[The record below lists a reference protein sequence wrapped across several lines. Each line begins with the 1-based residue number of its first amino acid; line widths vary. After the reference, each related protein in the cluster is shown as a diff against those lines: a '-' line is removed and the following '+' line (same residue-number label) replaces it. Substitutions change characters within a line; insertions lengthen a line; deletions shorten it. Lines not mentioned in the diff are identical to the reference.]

1 MKKLWKSGVAL
12 VLVCALMFTQ
22 FNTVNVFANTS
33 VQAEESETKE
43 QITVS
48 VTVVGDSVHGT
59 EAHTR
64 FENWLVNY
72 KVTVDKGATA
82 DDAFKKA
89 LESNG
94 YSYEKNSWNF
104 YYSCGYN
111 LYIIYVL
118 YFKKNA
124 VDLVAIIAIIFLMI
138 ANWGVVLA
146 VIGKFLTILMPFI
159 LGFFF
164 ACFIN
169 PLVKRVHSLLNR
181 MKPGKGAKIKKAFSV
196 IISYVV
202 VIGVITVLL
211 IYIIPQIKESIG
223 ELGNTIQDG
232 YQYMI
237 THQKELNEKIP
248 FIGLG
253 GGIEYIKEFAY
264 KKIMSNGSEI
274 LPYVYHV
281 SSSLLTTSYN
291 VLMGLVISI
300 YIILDMKKLK
310 RSARKVVYALSP
322 KKKEQEV
329 WQTMKQCSHIFNG
342 FLIGKMIDSLI
353 IGILCLIAMSILK
366 LPYALLL
373 SLIVCITNMIP
384 YFGPIIGAI
393 PGVMIYL
400 FIDIRY
406 AFIFALMIL
415 ILQQFD
421 GLYLGPKILGDQTGI
436 KPLWVIFGI
445 TVGGAY
451 FGVMGMFLGV
461 PVVAVIMYLLQL
473 FLDKKLKKKNISTF
487 DSK

>member
-1 MKKLWKSGVAL
+1 M
-12 VLVCALMFTQ
+12 
-22 FNTVNVFANTS
+22 
-33 VQAEESETKE
+33 E
-43 QITVS
+43 
-48 VTVVGDSVHGT
+48 
-59 EAHTR
+59 
-64 FENWLVNY
+64 
-72 KVTVDKGATA
+72 
-82 DDAFKKA
+82 
-89 LESNG
+89 
-94 YSYEKNSWNF
+94 
-104 YYSCGYN
+104 
-111 LYIIYVL
+111 
-118 YFKKNA
+118 KKNKCLEILKTLVSNMWYIVA
-124 VDLVAIIAIIFLMI
+124 LVAIIAIIFLMI

-253 GGIEYIKEFAY
+253 GGIEYIKDFAY

>member
-1 MKKLWKSGVAL
+1 M
-12 VLVCALMFTQ
+12 
-22 FNTVNVFANTS
+22 
-33 VQAEESETKE
+33 E
-43 QITVS
+43 
-48 VTVVGDSVHGT
+48 
-59 EAHTR
+59 
-64 FENWLVNY
+64 
-72 KVTVDKGATA
+72 
-82 DDAFKKA
+82 
-89 LESNG
+89 
-94 YSYEKNSWNF
+94 
-104 YYSCGYN
+104 
-111 LYIIYVL
+111 
-118 YFKKNA
+118 KKNKCLEILKTLVSNMWYIVA
-124 VDLVAIIAIIFLMI
+124 LVAIIAIIFLMI

-310 RSARKVVYALSP
+310 RSARKIVYALSP

>member
-1 MKKLWKSGVAL
+1 M
-12 VLVCALMFTQ
+12 
-22 FNTVNVFANTS
+22 
-33 VQAEESETKE
+33 E
-43 QITVS
+43 
-48 VTVVGDSVHGT
+48 
-59 EAHTR
+59 
-64 FENWLVNY
+64 
-72 KVTVDKGATA
+72 
-82 DDAFKKA
+82 
-89 LESNG
+89 
-94 YSYEKNSWNF
+94 
-104 YYSCGYN
+104 
-111 LYIIYVL
+111 
-118 YFKKNA
+118 KKNKCLEILKTLVSNMWYIVA
-124 VDLVAIIAIIFLMI
+124 LVAIIAIIFLMI

-181 MKPGKGAKIKKAFSV
+181 MKPGKGGKIKKAFSV

-211 IYIIPQIKESIG
+211 IYIIPQIKASIG

-274 LPYVYHV
+274 IPYVYHV
-281 SSSLLTTSYN
+281 SSSLLTMSYN

-329 WQTMKQCSHIFNG
+329 WETMKQCSHIFNG

>member
-1 MKKLWKSGVAL
+1 M
-12 VLVCALMFTQ
+12 Q
-22 FNTVNVFANTS
+22 
-33 VQAEESETKE
+33 
-43 QITVS
+43 
-48 VTVVGDSVHGT
+48 
-59 EAHTR
+59 
-64 FENWLVNY
+64 
-72 KVTVDKGATA
+72 
-82 DDAFKKA
+82 
-89 LESNG
+89 
-94 YSYEKNSWNF
+94 
-104 YYSCGYN
+104 
-111 LYIIYVL
+111 
-118 YFKKNA
+118 KKNKCLEILKTLVSNMWYIVA
-124 VDLVAIIAIIFLMI
+124 LVAIIAIIFLMI

-211 IYIIPQIKESIG
+211 IYIIPQIKASIG

-274 LPYVYHV
+274 IPYVYHV

-329 WQTMKQCSHIFNG
+329 WETMKQCSHIFNG

>member
-1 MKKLWKSGVAL
+1 M
-12 VLVCALMFTQ
+12 
-22 FNTVNVFANTS
+22 
-33 VQAEESETKE
+33 E
-43 QITVS
+43 
-48 VTVVGDSVHGT
+48 
-59 EAHTR
+59 
-64 FENWLVNY
+64 
-72 KVTVDKGATA
+72 
-82 DDAFKKA
+82 
-89 LESNG
+89 
-94 YSYEKNSWNF
+94 
-104 YYSCGYN
+104 
-111 LYIIYVL
+111 
-118 YFKKNA
+118 KKNKCLEILKTLVSNMWYIVA
-124 VDLVAIIAIIFLMI
+124 LVAIIAIIFLMI

-169 PLVKRVHSLLNR
+169 PLVKRVHSLLNQ

>member
-1 MKKLWKSGVAL
+1 M
-12 VLVCALMFTQ
+12 
-22 FNTVNVFANTS
+22 
-33 VQAEESETKE
+33 E
-43 QITVS
+43 
-48 VTVVGDSVHGT
+48 
-59 EAHTR
+59 
-64 FENWLVNY
+64 
-72 KVTVDKGATA
+72 
-82 DDAFKKA
+82 
-89 LESNG
+89 
-94 YSYEKNSWNF
+94 
-104 YYSCGYN
+104 
-111 LYIIYVL
+111 
-118 YFKKNA
+118 KKNKCLEILKTLVSNMWYIVA
-124 VDLVAIIAIIFLMI
+124 LVAIIAIIFLMI

-169 PLVKRVHSLLNR
+169 PLVKKVHSLLNR

-211 IYIIPQIKESIG
+211 IYIIPQIKASIG

-281 SSSLLTTSYN
+281 SSSLLTMSYN

-329 WQTMKQCSHIFNG
+329 WETMKQCSHIFNG

>member
-1 MKKLWKSGVAL
+1 M
-12 VLVCALMFTQ
+12 
-22 FNTVNVFANTS
+22 
-33 VQAEESETKE
+33 E
-43 QITVS
+43 
-48 VTVVGDSVHGT
+48 
-59 EAHTR
+59 
-64 FENWLVNY
+64 
-72 KVTVDKGATA
+72 
-82 DDAFKKA
+82 
-89 LESNG
+89 
-94 YSYEKNSWNF
+94 
-104 YYSCGYN
+104 
-111 LYIIYVL
+111 
-118 YFKKNA
+118 KKNKCLEILKTLVSNMWYIVA
-124 VDLVAIIAIIFLMI
+124 LVAIIAIIFLMI

-211 IYIIPQIKESIG
+211 IYIIPQIKASIG

-274 LPYVYHV
+274 IPYVYHV
-281 SSSLLTTSYN
+281 SSSLLTMSYN

-329 WQTMKQCSHIFNG
+329 WETMKQCIHIFNG

>member
-1 MKKLWKSGVAL
+1 M
-12 VLVCALMFTQ
+12 
-22 FNTVNVFANTS
+22 
-33 VQAEESETKE
+33 E
-43 QITVS
+43 
-48 VTVVGDSVHGT
+48 
-59 EAHTR
+59 
-64 FENWLVNY
+64 
-72 KVTVDKGATA
+72 
-82 DDAFKKA
+82 
-89 LESNG
+89 
-94 YSYEKNSWNF
+94 
-104 YYSCGYN
+104 
-111 LYIIYVL
+111 
-118 YFKKNA
+118 KKNKCLEILKTLVSNMWYIVA
-124 VDLVAIIAIIFLMI
+124 LVAIIAIIFLMI

-211 IYIIPQIKESIG
+211 IYIIPQIKASIG
-223 ELGNTIQDG
+223 ELGNTVQDG

-384 YFGPIIGAI
+384 YFGPSIGAI

-473 FLDKKLKKKNISTF
+473 FLDKKLKKKDISTF

>member
-1 MKKLWKSGVAL
+1 M
-12 VLVCALMFTQ
+12 
-22 FNTVNVFANTS
+22 
-33 VQAEESETKE
+33 E
-43 QITVS
+43 
-48 VTVVGDSVHGT
+48 
-59 EAHTR
+59 
-64 FENWLVNY
+64 
-72 KVTVDKGATA
+72 
-82 DDAFKKA
+82 
-89 LESNG
+89 
-94 YSYEKNSWNF
+94 
-104 YYSCGYN
+104 
-111 LYIIYVL
+111 
-118 YFKKNA
+118 KKNKCLEILKTLVSNMWYIVA
-124 VDLVAIIAIIFLMI
+124 LVAIIAIIFLMI

-353 IGILCLIAMSILK
+353 IGILCRIAMSILK

>member
-1 MKKLWKSGVAL
+1 M
-12 VLVCALMFTQ
+12 
-22 FNTVNVFANTS
+22 
-33 VQAEESETKE
+33 E
-43 QITVS
+43 
-48 VTVVGDSVHGT
+48 
-59 EAHTR
+59 
-64 FENWLVNY
+64 
-72 KVTVDKGATA
+72 
-82 DDAFKKA
+82 
-89 LESNG
+89 
-94 YSYEKNSWNF
+94 
-104 YYSCGYN
+104 
-111 LYIIYVL
+111 
-118 YFKKNA
+118 KKNKCLEILKTLVSNMWYIVA
-124 VDLVAIIAIIFLMI
+124 LVAIIAIIFLMI

-393 PGVMIYL
+393 PGVIIYL

>member
-1 MKKLWKSGVAL
+1 MEKKSKCLEILKTLVSNMWYIVA
-12 VLVCALMFTQ
+12 
-22 FNTVNVFANTS
+22 
-33 VQAEESETKE
+33 
-43 QITVS
+43 
-48 VTVVGDSVHGT
+48 
-59 EAHTR
+59 
-64 FENWLVNY
+64 
-72 KVTVDKGATA
+72 
-82 DDAFKKA
+82 
-89 LESNG
+89 
-94 YSYEKNSWNF
+94 
-104 YYSCGYN
+104 
-111 LYIIYVL
+111 
-118 YFKKNA
+118 
-124 VDLVAIIAIIFLMI
+124 LVAIIAIIFLMI

-181 MKPGKGAKIKKAFSV
+181 IKPGKGAKIKKAFSV

-223 ELGNTIQDG
+223 ELGKTIQDG

-329 WQTMKQCSHIFNG
+329 WETMKQCSHIFNG

>member
-1 MKKLWKSGVAL
+1 M
-12 VLVCALMFTQ
+12 
-22 FNTVNVFANTS
+22 
-33 VQAEESETKE
+33 E
-43 QITVS
+43 
-48 VTVVGDSVHGT
+48 
-59 EAHTR
+59 
-64 FENWLVNY
+64 
-72 KVTVDKGATA
+72 
-82 DDAFKKA
+82 
-89 LESNG
+89 
-94 YSYEKNSWNF
+94 
-104 YYSCGYN
+104 
-111 LYIIYVL
+111 
-118 YFKKNA
+118 KKNKCLEILKTLVSNMWYIVA
-124 VDLVAIIAIIFLMI
+124 LVAIIAIIFLMI

-342 FLIGKMIDSLI
+342 FWIGKMIDSLI

>member
-1 MKKLWKSGVAL
+1 M
-12 VLVCALMFTQ
+12 
-22 FNTVNVFANTS
+22 
-33 VQAEESETKE
+33 E
-43 QITVS
+43 
-48 VTVVGDSVHGT
+48 
-59 EAHTR
+59 
-64 FENWLVNY
+64 
-72 KVTVDKGATA
+72 
-82 DDAFKKA
+82 
-89 LESNG
+89 
-94 YSYEKNSWNF
+94 
-104 YYSCGYN
+104 
-111 LYIIYVL
+111 
-118 YFKKNA
+118 KKNKCLEILKTLVSNMWYIVA
-124 VDLVAIIAIIFLMI
+124 LVAIIAIIFLLI

-211 IYIIPQIKESIG
+211 IYIIPQIKASIG

-274 LPYVYHV
+274 IPYVYHV

-329 WQTMKQCSHIFNG
+329 WETMKQCSHIFNG

>member
-1 MKKLWKSGVAL
+1 M
-12 VLVCALMFTQ
+12 
-22 FNTVNVFANTS
+22 
-33 VQAEESETKE
+33 E
-43 QITVS
+43 
-48 VTVVGDSVHGT
+48 
-59 EAHTR
+59 
-64 FENWLVNY
+64 
-72 KVTVDKGATA
+72 
-82 DDAFKKA
+82 
-89 LESNG
+89 
-94 YSYEKNSWNF
+94 
-104 YYSCGYN
+104 
-111 LYIIYVL
+111 
-118 YFKKNA
+118 KKNKCLEILKTLVSNMWYIVA
-124 VDLVAIIAIIFLMI
+124 LVAIIAIIFLMI

-211 IYIIPQIKESIG
+211 IYIIPQIKASIG

-274 LPYVYHV
+274 IPYVYHV
-281 SSSLLTTSYN
+281 SSSLLTMSYN

-329 WQTMKQCSHIFNG
+329 WETMKQCSHIFNG

-393 PGVMIYL
+393 AGVMIYL

-415 ILQQFD
+415 ILQQFE
-421 GLYLGPKILGDQTGI
+421 GQYLGPKILGDQTGI

-445 TVGGAY
+445 TVGVAY

>member
-1 MKKLWKSGVAL
+1 M
-12 VLVCALMFTQ
+12 
-22 FNTVNVFANTS
+22 
-33 VQAEESETKE
+33 E
-43 QITVS
+43 
-48 VTVVGDSVHGT
+48 
-59 EAHTR
+59 
-64 FENWLVNY
+64 
-72 KVTVDKGATA
+72 
-82 DDAFKKA
+82 
-89 LESNG
+89 
-94 YSYEKNSWNF
+94 
-104 YYSCGYN
+104 
-111 LYIIYVL
+111 
-118 YFKKNA
+118 KKNKCLEILKTLVSNMWYIVA
-124 VDLVAIIAIIFLMI
+124 LVAIIAIIFLMI

-181 MKPGKGAKIKKAFSV
+181 IKPGKGAKIKKAFSV

-281 SSSLLTTSYN
+281 SSSLLTMSYN

>member
-1 MKKLWKSGVAL
+1 M
-12 VLVCALMFTQ
+12 
-22 FNTVNVFANTS
+22 
-33 VQAEESETKE
+33 E
-43 QITVS
+43 
-48 VTVVGDSVHGT
+48 
-59 EAHTR
+59 
-64 FENWLVNY
+64 
-72 KVTVDKGATA
+72 
-82 DDAFKKA
+82 
-89 LESNG
+89 
-94 YSYEKNSWNF
+94 
-104 YYSCGYN
+104 
-111 LYIIYVL
+111 
-118 YFKKNA
+118 KKNKCLEILKTLVSNMWYIVA
-124 VDLVAIIAIIFLMI
+124 LVAIIAIIFLMI

-211 IYIIPQIKESIG
+211 IYIIPQIKASIG
-223 ELGNTIQDG
+223 EVGNTVQDG

-473 FLDKKLKKKNISTF
+473 FLDKKLKKKDISTF

>member
-1 MKKLWKSGVAL
+1 M
-12 VLVCALMFTQ
+12 
-22 FNTVNVFANTS
+22 
-33 VQAEESETKE
+33 E
-43 QITVS
+43 
-48 VTVVGDSVHGT
+48 
-59 EAHTR
+59 
-64 FENWLVNY
+64 
-72 KVTVDKGATA
+72 
-82 DDAFKKA
+82 
-89 LESNG
+89 
-94 YSYEKNSWNF
+94 
-104 YYSCGYN
+104 
-111 LYIIYVL
+111 
-118 YFKKNA
+118 KKNKCLEILKTLVSNMWYIVA
-124 VDLVAIIAIIFLMI
+124 LVAIIAIIFLMI

-181 MKPGKGAKIKKAFSV
+181 IKPGKGAKIKKAFSV

-384 YFGPIIGAI
+384 YFGPKIGAI

>member
-1 MKKLWKSGVAL
+1 M
-12 VLVCALMFTQ
+12 
-22 FNTVNVFANTS
+22 
-33 VQAEESETKE
+33 E
-43 QITVS
+43 
-48 VTVVGDSVHGT
+48 
-59 EAHTR
+59 
-64 FENWLVNY
+64 
-72 KVTVDKGATA
+72 
-82 DDAFKKA
+82 
-89 LESNG
+89 
-94 YSYEKNSWNF
+94 
-104 YYSCGYN
+104 
-111 LYIIYVL
+111 
-118 YFKKNA
+118 KKNKCLEILKTLVSNMWYIVA
-124 VDLVAIIAIIFLMI
+124 LVAIIAIIFLMI

-181 MKPGKGAKIKKAFSV
+181 IKPGKGAKIKKAFSV

-310 RSARKVVYALSP
+310 RSAGKVVYALSP

>member
-1 MKKLWKSGVAL
+1 M
-12 VLVCALMFTQ
+12 
-22 FNTVNVFANTS
+22 
-33 VQAEESETKE
+33 E
-43 QITVS
+43 
-48 VTVVGDSVHGT
+48 
-59 EAHTR
+59 
-64 FENWLVNY
+64 
-72 KVTVDKGATA
+72 
-82 DDAFKKA
+82 
-89 LESNG
+89 
-94 YSYEKNSWNF
+94 
-104 YYSCGYN
+104 
-111 LYIIYVL
+111 
-118 YFKKNA
+118 KKNKCLEILKTLVSNMWYIVA
-124 VDLVAIIAIIFLMI
+124 LVAIIAIIFLMI

-211 IYIIPQIKESIG
+211 IYIIPQIKASIG

-274 LPYVYHV
+274 IPYVYHV
-281 SSSLLTTSYN
+281 SSSLLTMSYN

-329 WQTMKQCSHIFNG
+329 WETMKQCSHIFNG

-393 PGVMIYL
+393 PGVMIYM

>member
-1 MKKLWKSGVAL
+1 M
-12 VLVCALMFTQ
+12 
-22 FNTVNVFANTS
+22 
-33 VQAEESETKE
+33 E
-43 QITVS
+43 
-48 VTVVGDSVHGT
+48 
-59 EAHTR
+59 
-64 FENWLVNY
+64 
-72 KVTVDKGATA
+72 
-82 DDAFKKA
+82 
-89 LESNG
+89 
-94 YSYEKNSWNF
+94 
-104 YYSCGYN
+104 
-111 LYIIYVL
+111 
-118 YFKKNA
+118 KKNKCLEILKTLVSNMWYIVA
-124 VDLVAIIAIIFLMI
+124 LVAIIAIIFLMI

-253 GGIEYIKEFAY
+253 GGVEYIKEFAY

>member
-1 MKKLWKSGVAL
+1 M
-12 VLVCALMFTQ
+12 
-22 FNTVNVFANTS
+22 
-33 VQAEESETKE
+33 E
-43 QITVS
+43 
-48 VTVVGDSVHGT
+48 
-59 EAHTR
+59 
-64 FENWLVNY
+64 
-72 KVTVDKGATA
+72 
-82 DDAFKKA
+82 
-89 LESNG
+89 
-94 YSYEKNSWNF
+94 
-104 YYSCGYN
+104 
-111 LYIIYVL
+111 
-118 YFKKNA
+118 KKNKCLEILKTLVSNMWYIVA
-124 VDLVAIIAIIFLMI
+124 LVAIIAIIFLMI

-181 MKPGKGAKIKKAFSV
+181 IKPGKGAKIKKAFSV

-373 SLIVCITNMIP
+373 
-384 YFGPIIGAI
+384 
-393 PGVMIYL
+393 YL

>member
-1 MKKLWKSGVAL
+1 M
-12 VLVCALMFTQ
+12 
-22 FNTVNVFANTS
+22 
-33 VQAEESETKE
+33 E
-43 QITVS
+43 
-48 VTVVGDSVHGT
+48 
-59 EAHTR
+59 
-64 FENWLVNY
+64 
-72 KVTVDKGATA
+72 
-82 DDAFKKA
+82 
-89 LESNG
+89 
-94 YSYEKNSWNF
+94 
-104 YYSCGYN
+104 
-111 LYIIYVL
+111 
-118 YFKKNA
+118 KKNKCLEILKTLVSNMWYIVA
-124 VDLVAIIAIIFLMI
+124 LVAIIAIIFLMI

-181 MKPGKGAKIKKAFSV
+181 IKPGKGAKIKKAFSV

-281 SSSLLTTSYN
+281 SSSFLTTSYN

>member
-1 MKKLWKSGVAL
+1 M
-12 VLVCALMFTQ
+12 
-22 FNTVNVFANTS
+22 
-33 VQAEESETKE
+33 E
-43 QITVS
+43 
-48 VTVVGDSVHGT
+48 
-59 EAHTR
+59 
-64 FENWLVNY
+64 
-72 KVTVDKGATA
+72 
-82 DDAFKKA
+82 
-89 LESNG
+89 
-94 YSYEKNSWNF
+94 
-104 YYSCGYN
+104 
-111 LYIIYVL
+111 
-118 YFKKNA
+118 KKNKCLEILKTLVSNMWYIVA
-124 VDLVAIIAIIFLMI
+124 LVAIIAIIFLMI

-181 MKPGKGAKIKKAFSV
+181 MKTGKGAKIKKAFSV

-211 IYIIPQIKESIG
+211 IYIIPQIKASIG

-274 LPYVYHV
+274 IPYVYHV

-329 WQTMKQCSHIFNG
+329 WETMKQCSHIFNG

>member
-1 MKKLWKSGVAL
+1 MEKKSKCLEILKTLVSNMWYIVA
-12 VLVCALMFTQ
+12 
-22 FNTVNVFANTS
+22 
-33 VQAEESETKE
+33 
-43 QITVS
+43 
-48 VTVVGDSVHGT
+48 
-59 EAHTR
+59 
-64 FENWLVNY
+64 
-72 KVTVDKGATA
+72 
-82 DDAFKKA
+82 
-89 LESNG
+89 
-94 YSYEKNSWNF
+94 
-104 YYSCGYN
+104 
-111 LYIIYVL
+111 
-118 YFKKNA
+118 
-124 VDLVAIIAIIFLMI
+124 LVAIIAIIFLMI

-181 MKPGKGAKIKKAFSV
+181 IKPGKGEKIKKAFSV

-211 IYIIPQIKESIG
+211 IYIIPQIKASIG

-281 SSSLLTTSYN
+281 SSSLLTMSYN

-329 WQTMKQCSHIFNG
+329 WETMKQCSHIFNG

>member
-1 MKKLWKSGVAL
+1 M
-12 VLVCALMFTQ
+12 
-22 FNTVNVFANTS
+22 
-33 VQAEESETKE
+33 E
-43 QITVS
+43 
-48 VTVVGDSVHGT
+48 
-59 EAHTR
+59 
-64 FENWLVNY
+64 
-72 KVTVDKGATA
+72 
-82 DDAFKKA
+82 
-89 LESNG
+89 
-94 YSYEKNSWNF
+94 
-104 YYSCGYN
+104 
-111 LYIIYVL
+111 
-118 YFKKNA
+118 KKNKCLEILKTLVSNMWYIVA
-124 VDLVAIIAIIFLMI
+124 LVAIIAIIFLMI

-211 IYIIPQIKESIG
+211 IYIIPQIKASIG

-274 LPYVYHV
+274 IPYVYHV

-329 WQTMKQCSHIFNG
+329 WETMKQCSHIFNG

-421 GLYLGPKILGDQTGI
+421 GLYLGPKILGGQTGI

>member
-1 MKKLWKSGVAL
+1 M
-12 VLVCALMFTQ
+12 
-22 FNTVNVFANTS
+22 
-33 VQAEESETKE
+33 E
-43 QITVS
+43 
-48 VTVVGDSVHGT
+48 
-59 EAHTR
+59 
-64 FENWLVNY
+64 
-72 KVTVDKGATA
+72 
-82 DDAFKKA
+82 
-89 LESNG
+89 
-94 YSYEKNSWNF
+94 
-104 YYSCGYN
+104 
-111 LYIIYVL
+111 
-118 YFKKNA
+118 KKNKCLEILKTLVSNMWYIVA
-124 VDLVAIIAIIFLMI
+124 LVAIIAIIFLMI

-146 VIGKFLTILMPFI
+146 VIGKFLTILR
-159 LGFFF
+159 FFF

-211 IYIIPQIKESIG
+211 IYIIPQIKASIG

-274 LPYVYHV
+274 IPYVYHV

-329 WQTMKQCSHIFNG
+329 WETMKQCSHIFNG

>member
-1 MKKLWKSGVAL
+1 M
-12 VLVCALMFTQ
+12 
-22 FNTVNVFANTS
+22 
-33 VQAEESETKE
+33 E
-43 QITVS
+43 
-48 VTVVGDSVHGT
+48 
-59 EAHTR
+59 
-64 FENWLVNY
+64 
-72 KVTVDKGATA
+72 
-82 DDAFKKA
+82 
-89 LESNG
+89 
-94 YSYEKNSWNF
+94 
-104 YYSCGYN
+104 
-111 LYIIYVL
+111 
-118 YFKKNA
+118 KKNKCLEILKTLVSNMWYIVA
-124 VDLVAIIAIIFLMI
+124 LVAIIAIIFLMI

-181 MKPGKGAKIKKAFSV
+181 IKPGKGAKIKKAFSV

-211 IYIIPQIKESIG
+211 IYIIPQIKASIG

-274 LPYVYHV
+274 IPYVYHV

-329 WQTMKQCSHIFNG
+329 WETMKQCSHIFNG

>member
-1 MKKLWKSGVAL
+1 M
-12 VLVCALMFTQ
+12 
-22 FNTVNVFANTS
+22 
-33 VQAEESETKE
+33 E
-43 QITVS
+43 
-48 VTVVGDSVHGT
+48 
-59 EAHTR
+59 
-64 FENWLVNY
+64 
-72 KVTVDKGATA
+72 
-82 DDAFKKA
+82 
-89 LESNG
+89 
-94 YSYEKNSWNF
+94 
-104 YYSCGYN
+104 
-111 LYIIYVL
+111 
-118 YFKKNA
+118 KKNKCLEILKTLVSNMWYIVA
-124 VDLVAIIAIIFLMI
+124 LVAIIAIIFLMI

-237 THQKELNEKIP
+237 THQKKLNEKIP

-291 VLMGLVISI
+291 VLMGFVISI

>member
-1 MKKLWKSGVAL
+1 M
-12 VLVCALMFTQ
+12 
-22 FNTVNVFANTS
+22 
-33 VQAEESETKE
+33 E
-43 QITVS
+43 
-48 VTVVGDSVHGT
+48 
-59 EAHTR
+59 
-64 FENWLVNY
+64 
-72 KVTVDKGATA
+72 
-82 DDAFKKA
+82 
-89 LESNG
+89 
-94 YSYEKNSWNF
+94 
-104 YYSCGYN
+104 
-111 LYIIYVL
+111 
-118 YFKKNA
+118 KKNKCLEILKTLVSNMWYIVA
-124 VDLVAIIAIIFLMI
+124 LVAIIAIIFLMI

-146 VIGKFLTILMPFI
+146 VIGKFLTILMPFV
-159 LGFFF
+159 LGLFF

>member
-1 MKKLWKSGVAL
+1 M
-12 VLVCALMFTQ
+12 
-22 FNTVNVFANTS
+22 
-33 VQAEESETKE
+33 E
-43 QITVS
+43 
-48 VTVVGDSVHGT
+48 
-59 EAHTR
+59 
-64 FENWLVNY
+64 
-72 KVTVDKGATA
+72 
-82 DDAFKKA
+82 
-89 LESNG
+89 
-94 YSYEKNSWNF
+94 
-104 YYSCGYN
+104 
-111 LYIIYVL
+111 
-118 YFKKNA
+118 KKNKCLEILKTLVSNMWYIVA
-124 VDLVAIIAIIFLMI
+124 LVAIIAIIFLMI

-406 AFIFALMIL
+406 ALIFALMIL

-473 FLDKKLKKKNISTF
+473 FLDKKLKKKDISTF

>member
-1 MKKLWKSGVAL
+1 MEKKSKCLEILKTLVSNMWYIVA
-12 VLVCALMFTQ
+12 
-22 FNTVNVFANTS
+22 
-33 VQAEESETKE
+33 
-43 QITVS
+43 
-48 VTVVGDSVHGT
+48 
-59 EAHTR
+59 
-64 FENWLVNY
+64 
-72 KVTVDKGATA
+72 
-82 DDAFKKA
+82 
-89 LESNG
+89 
-94 YSYEKNSWNF
+94 
-104 YYSCGYN
+104 
-111 LYIIYVL
+111 
-118 YFKKNA
+118 
-124 VDLVAIIAIIFLMI
+124 LVAIIAIIFLMI

-211 IYIIPQIKESIG
+211 IYIIPQIKASIG

-274 LPYVYHV
+274 IPYVYHV
-281 SSSLLTTSYN
+281 SSSLLTMSYN

-329 WQTMKQCSHIFNG
+329 WETMKQCSHIFNG

>member
-1 MKKLWKSGVAL
+1 M
-12 VLVCALMFTQ
+12 
-22 FNTVNVFANTS
+22 
-33 VQAEESETKE
+33 E
-43 QITVS
+43 
-48 VTVVGDSVHGT
+48 
-59 EAHTR
+59 
-64 FENWLVNY
+64 
-72 KVTVDKGATA
+72 
-82 DDAFKKA
+82 
-89 LESNG
+89 
-94 YSYEKNSWNF
+94 
-104 YYSCGYN
+104 
-111 LYIIYVL
+111 
-118 YFKKNA
+118 KKNKCLEILKTLVSNMWYIVA
-124 VDLVAIIAIIFLMI
+124 LVAIIAIIFLMI

-353 IGILCLIAMSILK
+353 VGILCLIAMSILK

>member
-1 MKKLWKSGVAL
+1 MEKKSKCLEILKTLVSNMWYIVAL
-12 VLVCALMFTQ
+12 V
-22 FNTVNVFANTS
+22 S
-33 VQAEESETKE
+33 
-43 QITVS
+43 
-48 VTVVGDSVHGT
+48 
-59 EAHTR
+59 
-64 FENWLVNY
+64 
-72 KVTVDKGATA
+72 
-82 DDAFKKA
+82 
-89 LESNG
+89 
-94 YSYEKNSWNF
+94 
-104 YYSCGYN
+104 
-111 LYIIYVL
+111 
-118 YFKKNA
+118 
-124 VDLVAIIAIIFLMI
+124 IIAIIFLMI

-181 MKPGKGAKIKKAFSV
+181 IKLGKGAKIKKAFSV

-211 IYIIPQIKESIG
+211 IYIIPQIKASIG

>member
-1 MKKLWKSGVAL
+1 M
-12 VLVCALMFTQ
+12 
-22 FNTVNVFANTS
+22 
-33 VQAEESETKE
+33 E
-43 QITVS
+43 
-48 VTVVGDSVHGT
+48 
-59 EAHTR
+59 
-64 FENWLVNY
+64 
-72 KVTVDKGATA
+72 
-82 DDAFKKA
+82 
-89 LESNG
+89 
-94 YSYEKNSWNF
+94 
-104 YYSCGYN
+104 
-111 LYIIYVL
+111 
-118 YFKKNA
+118 KKNKCLEILKTLVSNMWYIVA
-124 VDLVAIIAIIFLMI
+124 LVAIIAIIFLMI

-169 PLVKRVHSLLNR
+169 PLLKRVHSLLNR

-211 IYIIPQIKESIG
+211 IYIIPQIKASIG

-281 SSSLLTTSYN
+281 SSSLLTMSYN

-473 FLDKKLKKKNISTF
+473 FLDKKLKKKDISTF

>member
-1 MKKLWKSGVAL
+1 M
-12 VLVCALMFTQ
+12 
-22 FNTVNVFANTS
+22 
-33 VQAEESETKE
+33 E
-43 QITVS
+43 
-48 VTVVGDSVHGT
+48 
-59 EAHTR
+59 
-64 FENWLVNY
+64 
-72 KVTVDKGATA
+72 
-82 DDAFKKA
+82 
-89 LESNG
+89 
-94 YSYEKNSWNF
+94 
-104 YYSCGYN
+104 
-111 LYIIYVL
+111 
-118 YFKKNA
+118 KKNKCLEILKTLVSNMWYIVA
-124 VDLVAIIAIIFLMI
+124 LVAIIAIIFLMI

-211 IYIIPQIKESIG
+211 IYIIPQIKASIG

-274 LPYVYHV
+274 IPYVYHV

-329 WQTMKQCSHIFNG
+329 WETMKQCSHIFNG

-451 FGVMGMFLGV
+451 FGVMGMLLGV

>member
-1 MKKLWKSGVAL
+1 M
-12 VLVCALMFTQ
+12 
-22 FNTVNVFANTS
+22 
-33 VQAEESETKE
+33 E
-43 QITVS
+43 
-48 VTVVGDSVHGT
+48 
-59 EAHTR
+59 
-64 FENWLVNY
+64 
-72 KVTVDKGATA
+72 
-82 DDAFKKA
+82 
-89 LESNG
+89 
-94 YSYEKNSWNF
+94 
-104 YYSCGYN
+104 
-111 LYIIYVL
+111 
-118 YFKKNA
+118 KKNKCLEILKTLVSNMWYIVA
-124 VDLVAIIAIIFLMI
+124 LVAIIAIIFLMI

-211 IYIIPQIKESIG
+211 IYIIPQIKASIG

-274 LPYVYHV
+274 IPYVYHV
-281 SSSLLTTSYN
+281 SSSLLTMSYN

-329 WQTMKQCSHIFNG
+329 WETMKQCSHIFNG

-473 FLDKKLKKKNISTF
+473 FLDKKLKKKNI
-487 DSK
+487 

>member
-1 MKKLWKSGVAL
+1 
-12 VLVCALMFTQ
+12 
-22 FNTVNVFANTS
+22 
-33 VQAEESETKE
+33 
-43 QITVS
+43 
-48 VTVVGDSVHGT
+48 
-59 EAHTR
+59 
-64 FENWLVNY
+64 
-72 KVTVDKGATA
+72 
-82 DDAFKKA
+82 
-89 LESNG
+89 
-94 YSYEKNSWNF
+94 
-104 YYSCGYN
+104 
-111 LYIIYVL
+111 
-118 YFKKNA
+118 
-124 VDLVAIIAIIFLMI
+124 MI

-211 IYIIPQIKESIG
+211 IYIIPQIKASIG

-274 LPYVYHV
+274 IPYVYHV

-329 WQTMKQCSHIFNG
+329 WETMKQCSHIFNG

-451 FGVMGMFLGV
+451 FGVMGMFIGV